1 MNRNFRN
8 FKTLTVSELIERL
21 QDMDPDARVVFT
33 CDYGDYHHTAQ
44 ALPIVD
50 DVEQSGQIEESAYS
64 HSGFALGEDD
74 GSEDDEEEVDP
85 EEKAERDAR
94 ETFVVLR
101 ASYR

>member
-1 MNRNFRN
+1 MNRNHRN
-8 FKTLTVSELIERL
+8 FKTLTVAELIERL
-21 QDMDPDARVVFT
+21 EDMDPEARVVFT

-50 DVEQSGQIEESAYS
+50 DIEQSGKIEESAYS
-64 HSGFALGEDD
+64 HSGFALVEDD
-74 GSEDDEEEVDP
+74 GSEDDEDMDDEER
-85 EEKAERDAR
+85 AEREAQ